1 MKIPRLK
8 FPGALAGVVAAII
21 GLAAPLPAYDLIGS
35 SWPDGNIVMQLQ
47 LGQPS
52 SALVD
57 GDPDWATVAESALN
71 EWNGQIA
78 RSKFTVVRDST
89 AAVARGN
96 RINNVVFRSDIYGQ
110 AFDSRTLAVTLG
122 FTSTT
127 TARATEKDVIFNSN
141 RTWNSYRGA
150 LRSTSTD
157 FRRVALHEFGHV
169 LGLDHPDQATPVQ
182 FVDAVMNSTVS
193 NVETLRPDD
202 IAGAHALYD
211 TGGVA
216 ASPVILAQPQSRT
229 VRVGE
234 SYTFSVTVNG
244 NGPFT
249 YAWAFRAAGSTTL
262 ESFPLAT
269 GPSYTIGAVET
280 ADAGTYTVTVRS
292 ALGNLVSNAATLT
305 VTPVTSSPETRL
317 ANIST
322 RGIVG
327 GGNSVLIAGIVVG
340 GTTPKNVFVRAAG
353 PALAAFGVTGALA
366 DPTLSIV
373 DQTGV
378 TVAQNDNWESDG
390 RAAAN
395 SAAATRLGAF
405 QFRAGSRDAAVLLT
419 LPPGSYTAVVS
430 GVGAAT
436 GVALVEVYDADPDAA
451 VARTRRLVNIATRGQ
466 VSGGDNDLIAGLV
479 VSGPG
484 PHTYLIRAVGP
495 TLATAPFNLTGV
507 LNDPFLQLYQGETLL
522 RENDDWDTTRAAQP
536 ALRDAATK
544 VGAFPLQVR
553 RDSAMIVTLD
563 PGNYTA
569 KVSGFEGSTGVALV
583 EIYELP

>member
-1 MKIPRLK
+1 LNPVPLRTLK
-8 FPGALAGVVAAII
+8 GSFLAGAAL
-21 GLAAPLPAYDLIGS
+21 LAASGGLLRAYDLGP

-47 LGQPS
+47 LGQP
-52 SALVD
+52 ATPLLD
-57 GDPDWATVAESALN
+57 GAPDWATVAESALN
-71 EWNGQIA
+71 EWNLQLA

-89 AAVARGN
+89 AAIARGN
-96 RINNVVFRSDIYGQ
+96 RINNVIFRTDIYGQ

-122 FTSTT
+122 FTSTA

-141 RTWNSYRGA
+141 RTWNSYRGT
-150 LRSTSTD
+150 LRSTASD

-169 LGLDHPDQATPVQ
+169 LGLDHPDQATPAQ

-211 TGGVA
+211 IGGIA
-216 ASPVILAQPQSRT
+216 ATPVIVAQPQSRT
-229 VRVGE
+229 VRVGD

-244 NGPFT
+244 TGPFT
-249 YAWAFRAAGSTTL
+249 YAWTFRAAGSTTT

-280 ADAGTYTVTVRS
+280 ADAGIYTVTVRS

-305 VTPVTSSPETRL
+305 VTPVATAADTTL

-327 GGNSVLIAGIVVG
+327 GGNGVLIAGIVVG

-353 PALAAFGVTGALA
+353 PALAGFGVAGALT

-373 DQTGV
+373 DQSGATI
-378 TVAQNDNWESDG
+378 AQNDNWESDG

-395 SAAATRLGAF
+395 AAAATRLGAF
-405 QFRAGSRDAAVLLT
+405 QFRAGSRDAALLVT

-436 GVALVEVYDADPDAA
+436 GVALVEVYDADPDPA
-451 VARTRRLVNIATRGQ
+451 VARSRRLVNIATRGL

-479 VSGPG
+479 VTGPG
-484 PHTYLIRAVGP
+484 PRTYLIRAVGP
-495 TLATAPFNLTGV
+495 TLANAPFNLTGV

-569 KVSGFEGSTGVALV
+569 KVSGFEGATGVALV
-583 EIYELP
+583 EIYEIP

>member
-1 MKIPRLK
+1 MKPARDT
-8 FPGALAGVVAAII
+8 FPHRFLRGLAAVL
-21 GLAAPLPAYDLIGS
+21 GLAAPLRAYDLIGS

-47 LGQPS
+47 LGPPS
-52 SALVD
+52 TALLD
-57 GDPDWATVAESALN
+57 GAPDWSTVAESALN
-71 EWNGQIA
+71 EWNLQMA
-78 RSKFTVVRDST
+78 RSRFTVVRDST

-96 RINNVVFRSDIYGQ
+96 RLNNVVFRTDIYGQ

-122 FTSTT
+122 FTSTA

-150 LRSTSTD
+150 LRSTATD

-169 LGLDHPDQATPVQ
+169 LGLDHPDQAAPAQ
-182 FVDAVMNSTVS
+182 LVDAVMNSTVS

-211 TGGVA
+211 IGGIA
-216 ASPVILAQPQSRT
+216 AAPVIVAQPQSRT
-229 VRVGE
+229 VRVGN

-244 NGPFT
+244 TGPFT
-249 YAWAFRAAGSTTL
+249 YAWAFRAAGSTAS

-269 GPSYTIGAVET
+269 GPSYTIGNVET

-292 ALGNLVSNAATLT
+292 SLGTLVSNAATLA
-305 VTPVTSSPETRL
+305 VTPVTSSADTTL

-327 GGNSVLIAGIVVG
+327 GGNGVLIAGIVIG
-340 GTTPKNVFVRAAG
+340 GTTSKTVLVRAAG
-353 PALAAFGVTGALA
+353 PALTGFGVTGALA
-366 DPTLSIV
+366 DPTLAIV
-373 DQTGV
+373 DQNGV
-378 TVAQNDNWESDG
+378 TLAQNDNWESDG
-390 RAAAN
+390 RAAAIG
-395 SAAATRLGAF
+395 AAATRLGAF
-405 QFRAGSRDAAVLLT
+405 QFRTGSRDAAVLVT
-419 LPPGSYTAVVS
+419 LPAGSYTAVVS
-430 GVGAAT
+430 GTGAAT
-436 GVALVEVYDADPDAA
+436 GVALVEVYDADPDPA

-466 VSGGDNDLIAGLV
+466 VGGGDNDLIAGLV
-479 VSGPG
+479 VTGPG

-495 TLATAPFNLTGV
+495 TLANAPFNLTGV
-507 LNDPFLQLYQGETLL
+507 LSDPFLQLYQGETLL

-536 ALRDAATK
+536 ALRDAAAK

-553 RDSAMIVTLD
+553 RDSAMIVTLE

-569 KVSGFEGSTGVALV
+569 KVSGFEGATGVALV